1 MKRLFPV
8 NRKDKVQKKFTSI
21 MVDSLHLPLFPLKK
35 RFTER

>member
-8 NRKDKVQKKFTSI
+8 NRKDKIQKKFTTV
-21 MVDSLHLPLFPLKK
+21 MVDSLHLRLFSLKK